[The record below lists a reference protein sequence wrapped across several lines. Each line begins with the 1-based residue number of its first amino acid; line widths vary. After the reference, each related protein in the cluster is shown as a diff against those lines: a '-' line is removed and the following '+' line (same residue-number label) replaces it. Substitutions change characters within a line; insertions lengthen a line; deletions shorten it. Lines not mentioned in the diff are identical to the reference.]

1 MIALGIVLGVGLGL
15 TLGLVPGLHLG
26 LLLAL
31 LASAAWH
38 SGLPAPAIAAF
49 LAAAAG
55 VGLYTKRLSLVYHP
69 AAGADNLASLDPAMR
84 LALSGRGREAVA
96 LGVLATD
103 WACVAT
109 GLMLGV
115 LAATSFLGVSL
126 IKGLQAVLE
135 PLAFGM
141 LLVWAVLTWH
151 HARRKA
157 ATVFGLLAAGLFG
170 YLVLHH
176 PGLRGNAHQLA
187 PILTGFFAL
196 PAAVMLLQAQPA
208 PATPSTDPVP
218 VKMELVPLGLGL
230 GALTGF
236 LAGLGAGSL
245 ASLAQ
250 GQTEGDGDYL
260 VLAASAEAMND
271 WMALLL
277 MLWVGLGRSGEAIAL
292 GQFVQPGQ
300 AGSIASAVLV
310 LAASAYVARRWVLA
324 VQDRYASLV
333 QAVPRL
339 VWFGLIL
346 AFSLWQLALTGQF
359 WLALALTLAGFCL
372 AMGLRQL
379 RVPQQVSF
387 GTLVLPLFAHTL
399 GLVPTLNGWMF

>member
-1 MIALGIVLGVGLGL
+1 VIGLGVALGVGFGL

-26 LLLAL
+26 LLLSL
-31 LASAAWH
+31 LATAAWH

-84 LALSGRGREAVA
+84 LALSGQGRAAVL
-96 LGVLATD
+96 LGVWATD
-103 WACVAT
+103 WACLAT
-109 GLMLGV
+109 GVLLAV
-115 LAATSFLGVSL
+115 LALASL
-126 IKGLQAVLE
+126 VGFPLVQGAQAVLA
-135 PLAFGM
+135 PLGFTM
-141 LLVWAVLTWH
+141 LLVWVALTWH
-151 HARRKA
+151 HARNKA
-157 ATVFGLLAAGLFG
+157 ATAFGLLAAGLFG

-196 PAAVMLLQAQPA
+196 PAAVMLLQAA
-208 PATPSTDPVP
+208 PASQPVSTQPVQ
-218 VKMELVPLGLGL
+218 VNAELVPLGLGL

-250 GQTEGDGDYL
+250 SQTEGDGDYL

-300 AGSIASAVLV
+300 TGAIVGTVAV
-310 LAASAYVARRWVLA
+310 LAASAYLARRWVLA
-324 VQDRYASLV
+324 IQDRYASFV

-346 AFSLWQLALTGQF
+346 LFSLGQLALTGQF
-359 WLALALTLAGFCL
+359 ALALALTLAGFCL

-387 GTLVLPLFAHTL
+387 GTLVFPLFVHHL